1 MALSIEEYL
10 QHVLD
15 EAEFLAAKTVGLDE
29 NSFLHDEMAKRAFVR
44 SLEVVGE
51 AVKQIPAEIRDRY
64 PEIQWKLIAGM
75 RDKLIHEYFGVD
87 HEIVWD
93 AVVNKIPKLSATVR
107 KMLKDL
113 YGK

>member
-15 EAEFLAAKTVGLDE
+15 ETQFLETQTAGLDE

-51 AVKQIPAEIRDRY
+51 AVKQIPAEIGAQY

-93 AVVNKIPKLSATVR
+93 AVINKIPKLSAQFE
-107 KMLKDL
+107 KC
-113 YGK
+113 

>member
-10 QHVLD
+10 QHILD
-15 EAEFLAAKTVGLDE
+15 ETDFLARNVLAFDE
-29 NSFLHDEMAKRAFVR
+29 TTFLNDETAKRAFVR

-51 AVKQIPAEIRDRY
+51 AVKQVPDEIRLQY
-64 PEIQWKLIAGM
+64 PDIKWKSIAGM

-93 AVVNKIPKLSATVR
+93 AAIDKIPELAATVR
-107 KMLKDL
+107 EILRDL